1 MFGQTDILT
10 DKTNN
15 HAVMDEIR
23 EIDPEEKRRRKEMRE
38 KIEQKQLEHLRKM
51 QIFKDELKKRE
62 EDDAKKK
69 ERQREKLTKEIVGDV
84 KKRTLEEL
92 CKPIEIKKPE
102 EPESKGPKRAVD
114 WE

>member
-1 MFGQTDILT
+1 MLGQTDILT

-51 QIFKDELKKRE
+51 QQFKDELKK
-62 EDDAKKK
+62 
-69 ERQREKLTKEIVGDV
+69 ERR
-84 KKRTLEEL
+84 R
-92 CKPIEIKKPE
+92 
-102 EPESKGPKRAVD
+102 
-114 WE
+114 